1 MSANPRVVTTGEW
14 DTAAV
19 RYMKPR
25 VSDRGLTTVSVISG
39 QTSRSLYLSTPLIMT
54 WGVSDYVDEK
64 TGESDGKFKMSL
76 AFPGADYSNKN
87 TDTFLA
93 KLIEFENRVIDD
105 AVVHSEAWFGTERS
119 REFVKETMFPFLKYP
134 KDKITKKTDHS
145 RPPSMSVKVP
155 CYQGQWQN
163 LEIYNTKQEL
173 LFPSD
178 NENETPIDL
187 IPKKSQ
193 VACVIQCGGIW
204 TTGKAW
210 GVSWKLSQCVVKPV
224 ENATIFGKCNVQLSM
239 DDINTIDAQKIDE
252 TEAVNE
258 DEVEVFDTAE
268 KVAQET
274 AASDSD
280 EEEESEPAPAPAP
293 EPAPAPAPAP
303 APKKKVVKKAA
314 PAEDEPAPAPK
325 KKVVKKKA
333 PAE

>member
-1 MSANPRVVTTGEW
+1 MSANPRVITTGEW

-39 QTSRSLYLSTPLIMT
+39 QTGRSLYLSTPLIMT

-87 TDTFLA
+87 TDTFLQ
-93 KLIEFENRVIDD
+93 KLKEFETRIIDD

-134 KDKITKKTDHS
+134 KDKITKKIDET

-210 GVSWKLSQCVVKPV
+210 GVSWKLGQCVVKPV
-224 ENATIFGKCNVQLSM
+224 ENATIFGKCNVQLSV
-239 DDINTIDAQKIDE
+239 DDINTIDTQKIDE

-280 EEEESEPAPAPAP
+280 EEDEPAPAPAP
-293 EPAPAPAPAP
+293 EPAPKKKVVKKSVPVATEEDAPAP
-303 APKKKVVKKAA
+303 APKKKVVKKKVAA
-314 PAEDEPAPAPK
+314 E
-325 KKVVKKKA
+325 
-333 PAE
+333 

>member
-1 MSANPRVVTTGEW
+1 MSSNPRVVTSGEW
-14 DTAAV
+14 DTSAV
-19 RYMKPR
+19 RYMNPR

-39 QTSRSLYLSTPLIMT
+39 QTGRSLYLSTPLIMT

-76 AFPGADYSNKN
+76 AFPGAEYSNKN
-87 TDTFLA
+87 TDVFLE
-93 KLIEFENRVIDD
+93 KLKAFEERVIDD
-105 AVVHSEAWFGTERS
+105 AVVHSEAWFGVEKS
-119 REFVKETMFPFLKYP
+119 RELVKDAMFPFMKYP
-134 KDKITKKTDHS
+134 KDKITKKIDYT
-145 RPPSMSVKVP
+145 RPPTLSLKVP

-178 NENETPIDL
+178 NENDTPIDL
-187 IPKKSQ
+187 IPKKSK

-210 GVSWKLSQCVVKPV
+210 GVSWKLSQCVVKPT

-239 DDINTIDAQKIDE
+239 DDFNTIETQKVEESED
-252 TEAVNE
+252 VNE
-258 DEVEVFDTAE
+258 EVEDTTD

-280 EEEESEPAPAPAP
+280 EEEEVPAPAPAP
-293 EPAPAPAPAP
+293 TPKKKVVKKAPPAEEMIETEEEAPAP
-303 APKKKVVKKAA
+303 APKKKVVRKKAT
-314 PAEDEPAPAPK
+314 
-325 KKVVKKKA
+325 
-333 PAE
+333 

>member
-1 MSANPRVVTTGEW
+1 MSSNPKVVTSGEW
-14 DTAAV
+14 ETSAV
-19 RYMKPR
+19 RYMNPR

-39 QTSRSLYLSTPLIMT
+39 QTGRSLYLSTPLIMT

-76 AFPGADYSNKN
+76 AFPGAEYSNKN
-87 TDTFLA
+87 TDIFLE
-93 KLIEFENRVIDD
+93 KLKEFEARIIDD

-134 KDKITKKTDHS
+134 KDKITKKTDYT
-145 RPPSMSVKVP
+145 RPPGLSLKVP

-178 NENETPIDL
+178 NENDTPIDL
-187 IPKKSQ
+187 IPKKSK

-210 GVSWKLSQCVVKPV
+210 GVSWKLSQCVVKPS
-224 ENATIFGKCNVQLSM
+224 ENATIFGKCNVQLSL
-239 DDINTIDAQKIDE
+239 DDFNTIETQKVEESEDA
-252 TEAVNE
+252 NE
-258 DEVEVFDTAE
+258 EVEDATD

-274 AASDSD
+274 VASDSD
-280 EEEESEPAPAPAP
+280 EEEE
-293 EPAPAPAPAP
+293 APAPAPAP
-303 APKKKVVKKAA
+303 APKKKVVKKSA
-314 PAEDEPAPAPK
+314 PVEEEAPAPAPK
-325 KKVVKKKA
+325 KKVVKKKVA
-333 PAE
+333 AE

>member
-1 MSANPRVVTTGEW
+1 MSSNPRVVTSGEW
-14 DTAAV
+14 DTSAV
-19 RYMKPR
+19 RYMNPR

-76 AFPGADYSNKN
+76 AFPGAEYSNKN
-87 TDTFLA
+87 TDIFLE
-93 KLIEFENRVIDD
+93 KLKAFEERVIDD
-105 AVVHSEAWFGTERS
+105 AVVHSEAWFGVEKS
-119 REFVKETMFPFLKYP
+119 RELVKDAMFPFMKYP
-134 KDKITKKTDHS
+134 KDKITKKTDYT
-145 RPPSMSVKVP
+145 RPPTLSLKVP

-163 LEIYNTKQEL
+163 IEIYNTKQEL

-193 VACVIQCGGIW
+193 VACVIQCGGVW

-210 GVSWKLSQCVVKPV
+210 GVSWKLSQCVVKPS
-224 ENATIFGKCNVQLSM
+224 ENTTIFGKCNVQLSL
-239 DDINTIDAQKIDE
+239 DDFNTIE
-252 TEAVNE
+252 TQEVEEVNE

-268 KVAQET
+268 KVAQDT

-280 EEEESEPAPAPAP
+280 EEDE
-293 EPAPAPAPAP
+293 APAPAPAP
-303 APKKKVVKKAA
+303 APKKKVVKKSVPVAD
-314 PAEDEPAPAPK
+314 EDAAPAPK

-333 PAE
+333 AAE

>member
-293 EPAPAPAPAP
+293 EPAPEPAP

-325 KKVVKKKA
+325 KKIVKKKA

>member
-1 MSANPRVVTTGEW
+1 MSSNPRVVTSGEW
-14 DTAAV
+14 DTSAV
-19 RYMKPR
+19 RYMNPR

-39 QTSRSLYLSTPLIMT
+39 QTGRSLYLSTPLIMT

-76 AFPGADYSNKN
+76 AFPGAEYSNKN
-87 TDTFLA
+87 TDVFLE
-93 KLIEFENRVIDD
+93 KLKAFEERVIDD
-105 AVVHSEAWFGTERS
+105 AVVHSEAWFGVEKS
-119 REFVKETMFPFLKYP
+119 RELVKDAMFPFMKYP
-134 KDKITKKTDHS
+134 KDKITKKIDYT
-145 RPPSMSVKVP
+145 RPPTLSLKVP

-178 NENETPIDL
+178 NENDTPIDL
-187 IPKKSQ
+187 IPKKSK

-210 GVSWKLSQCVVKPV
+210 GVSWKLSQCVVKPT

-239 DDINTIDAQKIDE
+239 DDFNTIETQKVEESED
-252 TEAVNE
+252 VN
-258 DEVEVFDTAE
+258 DEVEDTTD

-280 EEEESEPAPAPAP
+280 EEEEVPAPAPAP
-293 EPAPAPAPAP
+293 TPKKKVVKKAPPAEEMIETEEEAPAP
-303 APKKKVVKKAA
+303 APKKKVVRKKAT
-314 PAEDEPAPAPK
+314 
-325 KKVVKKKA
+325 
-333 PAE
+333 

>member
-1 MSANPRVVTTGEW
+1 MSSNPRVVTSGEW
-14 DTAAV
+14 DTSAV

-39 QTSRSLYLSTPLIMT
+39 QTGRSLYLSTPLIMT

-76 AFPGADYSNKN
+76 AFPSADYSNKN

-93 KLIEFENRVIDD
+93 KLKEFEDRIIDD
-105 AVVHSEAWFGTERS
+105 AVVHSEAWFGVERS
-119 REFVKETMFPFLKYP
+119 REFVKESMFPFLKYP
-134 KDKITKKTDHS
+134 KDKLTKKIDYS
-145 RPPSMSVKVP
+145 RPPSLSLKVP

-239 DDINTIDAQKIDE
+239 DDINTIETQKIEE
-252 TEAVNE
+252 TEVVNE
-258 DEVEVFDTAE
+258 EEVEVFDTAS

-280 EEEESEPAPAPAP
+280 EEEE
-293 EPAPAPAPAP
+293 APAPAPAP
-303 APKKKVVKKAA
+303 APKKKVVKKTA
-314 PAEDEPAPAPK
+314 PKAEEEEAPAPAPK

-333 PAE
+333 TAE